1 MKIEVRYL
9 KSKTNGITYTY
20 YEEVEGID
28 FYDDHIE
35 LKHRILLEEDKKMH
49 IQTVTKIPNEI
60 IYDIRIQMKKEI
72 KQKSKLLK

>member
-28 FYDDHIE
+28 FYDDLIE
-35 LKHRILLEEDKKMH
+35 LKHRMLLEEDKKMH

>member
-28 FYDDHIE
+28 FMMIILNSSIE
-35 LKHRILLEEDKKMH
+35 C
-49 IQTVTKIPNEI
+49 
-60 IYDIRIQMKKEI
+60 Y
-72 KQKSKLLK
+72 

>member
-1 MKIEVRYL
+1 M
-9 KSKTNGITYTY
+9 
-20 YEEVEGID
+20 
-28 FYDDHIE
+28 
-35 LKHRILLEEDKKMH
+35 LLEEDKKMH